1 MKRVPRLQ
9 GGEGLPARA
18 GLEVKNLRSG
28 VGKGPAPGHTANIIA
43 IIREPRFLDF
53 LESFEFRN
61 LAVGQENLV

>member
-18 GLEVKNLRSG
+18 GLEVKHLRSG

-43 IIREPRFLDF
+43 IIWEPRFLDF
-53 LESFEFRN
+53 LERVLNSETW
-61 LAVGQENLV
+61 LLVRKI

>member
-53 LESFEFRN
+53 LERVLNSETW
-61 LAVGQENLV
+61 LLVRKI

>member
-18 GLEVKNLRSG
+18 GLEGKNLRSG
-28 VGKGPAPGHTANIIA
+28 VGKGPAPGHTANIIV

-53 LESFEFRN
+53 LERVLNSETW
-61 LAVGQENLV
+61 LLVRKI

>member
-18 GLEVKNLRSG
+18 GLEGKNLRSG

-43 IIREPRFLDF
+43 IIQEPRFLDF
-53 LESFEFRN
+53 LERVLNSETW
-61 LAVGQENLV
+61 LLVRKI

>member
-18 GLEVKNLRSG
+18 GLEVKNLRSR

-43 IIREPRFLDF
+43 ITLEPRFLDF
-53 LESFEFRN
+53 LERVLNPETW
-61 LAVGQENLV
+61 LLVRKV